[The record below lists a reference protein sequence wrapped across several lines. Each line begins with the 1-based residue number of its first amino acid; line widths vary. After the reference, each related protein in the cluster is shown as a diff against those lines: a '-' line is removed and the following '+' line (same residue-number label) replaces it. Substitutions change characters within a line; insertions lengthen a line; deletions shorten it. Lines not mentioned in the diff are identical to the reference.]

1 MESMTDPVSI
11 VINMTGP
18 ESSIESMTDPVSI
31 VISMTGPVSGLSGVS
46 GDFAISEAAYQLG
59 LKNNFII

>member
-1 MESMTDPVSI
+1 MTDPVSV
-11 VINMTGP
+11 VINMT
-18 ESSIESMTDPVSI
+18 DLVSI